1 MPKRYGNNRRRKQNR
16 RRFHKS
22 RYLKGGS
29 GEIKALKTLTFPD
42 KIVSKLPWL
51 TYMVDSTPAGVGT
64 NTNHVYR
71 INSIRDPDWQLGIN
85 QISAS
90 GFAQWSKFYNRY
102 RVLGA
107 KLILD
112 VANTQTYPVKVSLCF
127 HNDANTN
134 YDRIQTGLNP
144 HMVETVLSAQGSG
157 TSNKRLVKYVACNRI
172 TGVSMATYKG
182 DDRYQSLFSSDPQ
195 EIITAKVFSCP
206 LLGNFP
212 ADQAQ
217 VINYSLKIIYYVE
230 MFDRINDIP
239 LSEVVDPEVPPL
251 TEEVQ

>member
-1 MPKRYGNNRRRKQNR
+1 MPRRVKDSRRRKQNR

-29 GEIKALKTLTFPD
+29 GQVNALKTLTFPD
-42 KIVSKLPWL
+42 KIVTKLPWM
-51 TYMVDSTPAGVGT
+51 TYMVDSTPAAVGS
-64 NTNHVYR
+64 NTNHTYR
-71 INSIRDPDWQLGIN
+71 INSIRDPDWQLGIG

-112 VANTQTYPVKVSLCF
+112 VANTNPYPMKVYLAF

-144 HMVETVLSAQGSG
+144 HMIETVLSAQGSG
-157 TSNKRLVKYVACNRI
+157 QSNKRLVKYVACNRI

-182 DDRYQSLFSSDPQ
+182 DDRYQSLFSTDPA
-195 EIITAKVFSCP
+195 EIITAKVFSAP
-206 LLGNFP
+206 LLGTIP
-212 ADQAQ
+212 GDLAQ
-217 VINYSLKIIYYVE
+217 VVNYSLKIIYYVE
-230 MFDRINDIP
+230 MFDRINDIA
-239 LSEVVDPEVPPL
+239 LSEVVDPETAPPT
-251 TEEVQ
+251 TEV